1 MSNAAL
7 QVVLQR
13 CFHYEKSA
21 ICTMVDEVVRNL
33 EFSHPLNG
41 TVVLLKPNLISG
53 RGASIACTHNQFI
66 AGVAAWFLDQGA
78 TVRIG
83 DSPAIGSTISVCE
96 RRGVVEATAGMDVKY
111 VNFFTSVK
119 KTLAG
124 GATVNVAREAL
135 ECDFFINLSKVKAHN
150 QMFVTL
156 ATKNIFGIIK
166 GINKALL
173 HMSHGDSHHR
183 FAGIILDLIELLPPA
198 LHLADGITA
207 MHVSGP
213 LAGRPLQLNCIGGA
227 TCPVGLDTAL
237 LELLEL
243 EKIKSP
249 LWRVANDREYGGSD
263 IDKIHFPLLS
273 PADFSGSGFIAPE
286 VLHPV
291 RFNPFR
297 FFNGM
302 VKRALISIRQ

>member
-1 MSNAAL
+1 MSNVAL

-13 CFHYEKSA
+13 CFHYKMLT

-33 EFSHPLNG
+33 DFRHPLNG

-53 RGASIACTHNQFI
+53 RGPSISCTHGEFI

-78 TVRIG
+78 VVRIG

-96 RRGVVEATAGMDVKY
+96 RRGIVEATAGMDVKY
-111 VNFFTSVK
+111 VDFSTSVK

-124 GATVNVAREAL
+124 GVIVNVAREAL
-135 ECDFFINLSKVKAHN
+135 ECDLFINLSKVKAHS

-156 ATKNIFGIIK
+156 ATKNIFGIVK

-173 HMSHGDSHHR
+173 HMSQGDSHHR
-183 FAGIILDLIELLPPA
+183 FAGIILDLIEFLPPA

-207 MHVSGP
+207 MHISGP
-213 LAGRPLQLNCIGGA
+213 LAGRPLQLNCIGGS
-227 TCPVGLDTAL
+227 TCPVSLDTAL
-237 LELLEL
+237 LELLRL
-243 EKIKSP
+243 EKSKSP
-249 LWRVANDREYGGSD
+249 LWRVANDRKYGGSD
-263 IDKIHFPLLS
+263 IDRIHFPLLS
-273 PADFSGSGFIAPE
+273 PSDFSRPGFIAPE

-297 FFNGM
+297 FFSGM
-302 VKRALISIRQ
+302 VKRVLLSIRH

>member
-1 MSNAAL
+1 
-7 QVVLQR
+7 
-13 CFHYEKSA
+13 
-21 ICTMVDEVVRNL
+21 MVDEVVRYL
-33 EFSHPLNG
+33 EFGHPLHG

-53 RGASIACTHNQFI
+53 RGPSIACTHSEFI

-78 TVRIG
+78 AVRIG
-83 DSPAIGSTISVCE
+83 DSPAIGSTVSVCK
-96 RRGVVEATAGMDVKY
+96 RRGIIEATAGLDVKY
-111 VNFFTSVK
+111 VNFSTSVK
-119 KTLAG
+119 KTLASG
-124 GATVNVAREAL
+124 VTVDVAREAL

-156 ATKNIFGIIK
+156 ATKNIFGIVK
-166 GINKALL
+166 GMNKALL
-173 HMSHGDSHHR
+173 HMSQGDSQDR

-207 MHVSGP
+207 MHISGP

-227 TCPVGLDTAL
+227 KCPVGLDTVL

-243 EKIKSP
+243 EKSKSP
-249 LWRVANDREYGGSD
+249 LWRVANDRGFGGSE
-263 IDKIHFPLLS
+263 IDRIHFPLLS
-273 PADFSGSGFIAPE
+273 PADFSGSGFLAPE

-297 FFNGM
+297 FFSGM
-302 VKRALISIRQ
+302 VKRALVSIRQ